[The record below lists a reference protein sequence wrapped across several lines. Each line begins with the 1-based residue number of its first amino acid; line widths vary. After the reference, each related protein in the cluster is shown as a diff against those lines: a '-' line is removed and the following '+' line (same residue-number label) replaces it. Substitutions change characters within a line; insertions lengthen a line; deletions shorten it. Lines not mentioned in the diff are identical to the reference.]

1 MFPTGKTTML
11 VIPTLLATAEEMIK
25 HSGLPH
31 FIADLKNL
39 FVAFVRVQVCPQMAC
54 LGRCIVTLVAFIWLS
69 PLCVKK
75 CVLKWLARENAES
88 H

>member
-1 MFPTGKTTML
+1 ML
-11 VIPTLLATAEEMIK
+11 VIPTAAEMIK

-54 LGRCIVTLVAFIWLS
+54 LGRCIISNHFGCIYLAF
-69 PLCVKK
+69 PHY
-75 CVLKWLARENAES
+75 VLKNTEHQYIIDALALS
-88 H
+88 TQSDYTI